1 MTRTIHAVFENGVF
15 RPTQSVDLP
24 DRCEV
29 EVEVRQVK
37 PEGESP
43 SLEEIYAILGA
54 RFDSGEHDVA
64 ARHNEH
70 QP

>member
-1 MTRTIHAVFENGVF
+1 MKLIHAVYQQGVF
-15 RPTQSVDLP
+15 RPTETVDLP
-24 DRCEV
+24 EGCKV
-29 EVEVRQVK
+29 EFEPRVASIPDEA
-37 PEGESP
+37 
-43 SLEEIYAILGA
+43 SLDSVYEILSR

>member
-1 MTRTIHAVFENGVF
+1 MKLIHAVYEEGVF
-15 RPTQSVDLP
+15 RPTETVDLP
-24 DRCEV
+24 EGCEV
-29 EVEVRQVK
+29 EFEPRVASNQ
-37 PEGESP
+37 GDA
-43 SLEEIYAILGA
+43 SLDSVYEILSR

>member
-1 MTRTIHAVFENGVF
+1 MKLIHAVYQQGVF
-15 RPTQSVDLP
+15 RPTETVDLP
-24 DRCEV
+24 DGCEV
-29 EVEVRQVK
+29 EFEPRVASI
-37 PEGESP
+37 PGEA
-43 SLEEIYAILGA
+43 SLDSVYEILSR